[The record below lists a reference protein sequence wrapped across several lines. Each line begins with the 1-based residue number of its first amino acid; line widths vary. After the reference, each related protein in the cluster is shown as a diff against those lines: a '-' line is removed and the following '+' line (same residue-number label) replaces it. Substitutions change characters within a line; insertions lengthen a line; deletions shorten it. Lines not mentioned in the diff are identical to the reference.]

1 MRRKSRL
8 LANTGLPSYVCGIM
22 ERIDI
27 TVTGRVQ
34 GVAFRHH
41 TCRQAEALGLVGW
54 VRNLPD
60 GSVRLVAEGSRL
72 ALEQLLKWVSRGPDH
87 AQVLTCQHL
96 WQTATGELESF
107 RVTG

>member
-1 MRRKSRL
+1 
-8 LANTGLPSYVCGIM
+8 M

-41 TCRQAEALGLVGW
+41 TRLVAERLGLVGW
-54 VRNLPD
+54 VRNQPD
-60 GSVRLVAEGSRL
+60 GSVWIMAEGPRER
-72 ALEQLLKWVSRGPDH
+72 LEQLLNWAADGPEHAVVSSCDH
-87 AQVLTCQHL
+87 EWHP
-96 WQTATGELESF
+96 ATGDHDGF